1 MTVNDERSNAR
12 MLLDA
17 YELVDIVINRYLDIV
32 QRYGEKE
39 LNAKSDNERDIAI
52 RHQEE
57 HDFRLKP
64 LSDIKIGLLRL
75 IALEL
80 DEGMGNISWVEK
92 DKIRK

>member
-1 MTVNDERSNAR
+1 MTVSDERSNAR
-12 MLLDA
+12 ILLEA

-39 LNAKSDNERDIAI
+39 INAKSDNEREISI

-57 HDFRLKP
+57 QDFRLNP
-64 LSDIKIGLLRL
+64 LSDIKIELVRL

-80 DEGMGNISWVEK
+80 DEGMGNISWAEK
-92 DKIRK
+92 DKI